1 MQDEW
6 LGMQG
11 VRDVRQK
18 AMGQWVSRNK
28 EASLERSKQHIK
40 GKRSGLQ
47 GGAAYH
53 GGEGESMTPL
63 LPSWDDGVTLKK
75 TDSTEEELI
84 WKRMREYIDSD
95 KNKKHMKLEP

>member
-1 MQDEW
+1 M
-6 LGMQG
+6 G
-11 VRDVRQK
+11 VWD
-18 AMGQWVSRNK
+18 K
-28 EASLERSKQHIK
+28 EASLERSEQCIK
-40 GKRSGLQ
+40 GNRNGLQ

-84 WKRMREYIDSD
+84 WKWMREYIDSD

>member
-1 MQDEW
+1 MFPGISMQDEW

-18 AMGQWVSRNK
+18 A
-28 EASLERSKQHIK
+28 SLERSKQHIK
-40 GKRSGLQ
+40 GKRNGLQ

-63 LPSWDDGVTLKK
+63 LPS
-75 TDSTEEELI
+75 
-84 WKRMREYIDSD
+84 
-95 KNKKHMKLEP
+95 